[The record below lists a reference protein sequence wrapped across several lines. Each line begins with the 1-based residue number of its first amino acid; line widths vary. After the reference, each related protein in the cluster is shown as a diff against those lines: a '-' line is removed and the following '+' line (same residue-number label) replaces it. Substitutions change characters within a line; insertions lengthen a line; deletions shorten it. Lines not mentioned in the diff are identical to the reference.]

1 MAPVEN
7 LGDCAARLLQ
17 KSAGNAA
24 FRIRRVRIGPRVEC
38 IGDGSSRLAKDGS
51 GCRMVE
57 IEAVVD
63 GQNAR
68 IPADCQLN
76 GRTYIG
82 ATAAVHPH
90 LRPKLYA
97 NSRNSM
103 PEVIFP

>member
-1 MAPVEN
+1 
-7 LGDCAARLLQ
+7 
-17 KSAGNAA
+17 
-24 FRIRRVRIGPRVEC
+24 
-38 IGDGSSRLAKDGS
+38 
-51 GCRMVE
+51 MVE

-82 ATAAVHPH
+82 ATAAVHPQ

-103 PEVIFP
+103 PEVIFPGPEGRLEGRFHPGTRPRAPVAMVLHSHP